1 MAIGQSQ
8 TAAPALAG
16 SKRRIST
23 LVMAGSAAL
32 MIIAM
37 FLPYIVSAI
46 DSSISVSVFAAATSP
61 SELIGTDGKVV
72 YTMIAGFLAVAA
84 LFAGLSLTGRKI
96 WGVFSLIASLLVLG
110 FHGLLLAG
118 LSDRSRQVAVGMG
131 FWVIIAGSAVLFI
144 ASIAFLAST
153 KRA

>member
-8 TAAPALAG
+8 AAAPALAG

-37 FLPYIVSAI
+37 FLPYIVSAV
-46 DSSISVSVFAAATSP
+46 DSAISVSVFAAATSS

-72 YTMIAGFLAVAA
+72 YTMIAGFLAAAA
-84 LFAGLSLTGRKI
+84 LFAGLSLTGRKL

-110 FHGLLLAG
+110 FHGLLLASLG
-118 LSDRSRQVAVGMG
+118 ERSRQVAAGMG

-144 ASIAFLAST
+144 TSIAFLASK

>member
-1 MAIGQSQ
+1 MALGQTQ

-16 SKRRIST
+16 SKRRIPT
-23 LVMAGSAAL
+23 IVMAVSAVL
-32 MIIAM
+32 MVISM
-37 FLPYIVSAI
+37 FLPYMVSAI

-96 WGVFSLIASLLVLG
+96 WGVFSLIASLLILG
-110 FHGLLLAG
+110 FHGLLMATIG
-118 LSDRSRQVAVGMG
+118 ERSSQLTLGIG
-131 FWVIIAGSAVLFI
+131 FWIIMLGAAVLFI
-144 ASIAFLAST
+144 TSIAFLASK

>member
-8 TAAPALAG
+8 ATAPALAG

-46 DSSISVSVFAAATSP
+46 DSSVSVSVFGAATSS
-61 SELIGTDGKVV
+61 SELIGTDGKMV
-72 YTMIAGFLAVAA
+72 YTLIAGFLAASA

-110 FHGLLLAG
+110 FHGLLLASLG
-118 LSDRSRQVAVGMG
+118 ERSRQVAAGMG
-131 FWVIIAGSAVLFI
+131 FWLIIAASAVLFI
-144 ASIAFLAST
+144 TSIAFLASK

>member
-1 MAIGQSQ
+1 MAFGQPQ
-8 TAAPALAG
+8 AAAPSMVG
-16 SKRRIST
+16 SKRRVST

-37 FLPYIVSAI
+37 FLPYLVSAT
-46 DSSISVSVFAAATSP
+46 DSAISVSVFAAATSP
-61 SELIGTDGKVV
+61 SELIGTNGKIV
-72 YTMIAGFLAVAA
+72 YTLIAGFLAVAA

-118 LSDRSRQVAVGMG
+118 LGERSGQVAPGIG
-131 FWVIIAGSAVLFI
+131 FWLIIAGSAVLFI
-144 ASIAFLAST
+144 TSIAFLASK

>member
-8 TAAPALAG
+8 AATPALAG

-37 FLPYIVSAI
+37 FLPYIVSAV
-46 DSSISVSVFAAATSP
+46 DSSISVSVFAAATSS

-96 WGVFSLIASLLVLG
+96 WGVFSLITSLLVLG
-110 FHGLLLAG
+110 FHGLLLASLG
-118 LSDRSRQVAVGMG
+118 ERSRQVAVGMG

-144 ASIAFLAST
+144 TSIAFLASK
-153 KRA
+153 KRV

>member
-1 MAIGQSQ
+1 MAIGQA
-8 TAAPALAG
+8 TAPTLAG

-23 LVMAGSAAL
+23 IVMAASAAL
-32 MIIAM
+32 MVIAM
-37 FLPYIVSAI
+37 FLPYLVSVI

-96 WGVFSLIASLLVLG
+96 WGVFSLITSLLVLG
-110 FHGLLLAG
+110 FHGLLLALLG
-118 LSDRSRQVAVGMG
+118 ERSGQVTTGIG
-131 FWVIIAGSAVLFI
+131 FWLIIAGSAVLFI
-144 ASIAFLAST
+144 TSIAFLSSK
-153 KRA
+153 KRS

>member
-8 TAAPALAG
+8 AAAPALAT

-37 FLPYIVSAI
+37 FLPYIVSAV
-46 DSSISVSVFAAATSP
+46 DSSISVSVFAAATSS

-84 LFAGLSLTGRKI
+84 LFAGLSLTGRKL

-110 FHGLLLAG
+110 FHGLLLASLG
-118 LSDRSRQVAVGMG
+118 ERSRQVAAGMG

-144 ASIAFLAST
+144 TSIAFLASK